1 MLIFWNIWNL
11 RICVFLTNMKK
22 NSGMIYDFNY
32 LKITNYIEFLE
43 SIKYRIFEIEQCS
56 KNNDFWKNWK
66 EKGLYILYKI
76 TLLTLS
82 SIIFYYTLKLNLI
95 YVYLLK
101 ICILRKTKKFIRKK
115 FYLFSTTCFISGIL
129 RF

>member
-1 MLIFWNIWNL
+1 M
-11 RICVFLTNMKK
+11 RVTNMKK
-22 NSGMIYDFNY
+22 NSGTIYDFNY

-76 TLLTLS
+76 ILLTLS
-82 SIIFYYTLKLNLI
+82 SIIFY
-95 YVYLLK
+95 
-101 ICILRKTKKFIRKK
+101 TKV
-115 FYLFSTTCFISGIL
+115 
-129 RF
+129 